1 MKRFAIVENG
11 KVINTVIAPDDF
23 TGGIQSDT
31 ANTGDTW
38 DGLTFTKPEENNLF
52 VTISMSG
59 GDGRTDPIGVA
70 NDGREALSVGIAIK
84 DKTGATVPISGSWR
98 ITLRHEDGSVYEII
112 AVTIT
117 NGLASFSY
125 TTTGRMGEVSIND
138 YDLTEKFP
146 INGKT
151 YGLKVA
157 GASKFKV
164 YRKVI

>member
-1 MKRFAIVENG
+1 MRYAIIENG
-11 KVINTVIAPDDF
+11 KVINVIEADENYSE
-23 TGGIQSDT
+23 GIQSDT
-31 ANTGDTW
+31 ANTGDAW

-70 NDGREALSVGIAIK
+70 NDGIEALSVGIAIK

-98 ITLRHEDGSVYEII
+98 ITLRHEDGSVYEIL

-157 GASKFKV
+157 GSSKFKV

>member
-11 KVINTVIAPDDF
+11 KVVNAVIAPDDF
-23 TGGIQSDT
+23 TGGLQSDT
-31 ANTGDTW
+31 ANIGDTW
-38 DGLTFTKPEENNLF
+38 DGVDFIRPDENNLY

-70 NDGREALSVGIAIK
+70 NDGVEALVVGIAIK
-84 DKTGATVPISGSWR
+84 DKTGATVTISGSWR
-98 ITLRHEDGSVYEII
+98 ITLRHEDGAVYEVL

-117 NGLASFSY
+117 NGLASFNY

-151 YGLKVA
+151 YSLKVA

-164 YRKVI
+164 YRRI